1 MADFDVRAAV
11 KVGDGVLLQKKML
24 LLRLTSV

>member
-1 MADFDVRAAV
+1 MPDFDARAAV
-11 KVGDGVLLQKKML
+11 EVGDGVILQKKML